1 MAPLRHTARLL
12 HQDGAFAEAPQSTT
26 GYPRS
31 HQPPPHPGHP
41 RHHQPAT
48 RNEKYQLKQP
58 HVGCFGA
65 LQLCLSNTRQLR
77 TATDAL
83 RGVHPRRGQVPHG
96 RVPPP
101 RPGQLQEVRPPL
113 KSSIKDPLPPCT
125 FTTHSH
131 GHDRGITPRGILRH
145 RGPHRCS
152 VPLPRN
158 EGRVSPSAGALLR
171 LRISHF
177 PEISPRDP
185 KPPAPTCASRSP
197 QLPPAARAPCSP
209 AASSPLSPAEPHHAH
224 PHPPP
229 PAPAQFPKPTF
240 PAALGLQEPMLVM
253 GRSGPRPGTVLLSPA
268 PASRCVSPAAAG
280 GQSRAGPGTSPQRR
294 GCAGSRHEAPRHR
307 ATPLP
312 GPQKVV

>member
-1 MAPLRHTARLL
+1 M
-12 HQDGAFAEAPQSTT
+12 
-26 GYPRS
+26 
-31 HQPPPHPGHP
+31 
-41 RHHQPAT
+41 
-48 RNEKYQLKQP
+48 
-58 HVGCFGA
+58 
-65 LQLCLSNTRQLR
+65 
-77 TATDAL
+77 

-229 PAPAQFPKPTF
+229 PGTCAIPQTHFPSGSGAAGADAGDGSLRPTARHG
-240 PAALGLQEPMLVM
+240 AAL
-253 GRSGPRPGTVLLSPA
+253 SGPRISLRVPGRCRRAEPCRTRHLSPA
-268 PASRCVSPAAAG
+268 PRLRRQPARGTEASCDAAARTTESG
-280 GQSRAGPGTSPQRR
+280 VIGSVWAGNG
-294 GCAGSRHEAPRHR
+294 
-307 ATPLP
+307 LFFYYN
-312 GPQKVV
+312 